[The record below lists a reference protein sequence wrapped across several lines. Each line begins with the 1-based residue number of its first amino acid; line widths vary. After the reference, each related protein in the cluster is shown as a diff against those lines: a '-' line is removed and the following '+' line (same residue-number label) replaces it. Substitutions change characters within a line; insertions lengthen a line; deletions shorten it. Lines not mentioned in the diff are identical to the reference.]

1 MSQLPVPPSAL
12 GPEARE
18 RSLSAMT
25 GRAGELELDVLVV
38 GGGVVGAG
46 TALDA
51 VTRGLSTGLVEQR
64 DLASG
69 TSSRSSKLIHG
80 GLRYLEMLDFGL
92 VREALQERGLLLT
105 RLAPHLVRPVSF
117 LYPLTHRGW
126 ERPYVGAG
134 LALYD
139 GMAML
144 GRSEM
149 GVPRHRHLF
158 RRQVARIAPDFK
170 SDALAG
176 AIQYYDCQVDDAR
189 LVLALARTAA
199 GHGAHVAT
207 RVQVTGF
214 LREAERVVGVRA
226 RDLETGEDLEIRARV
241 VVNAAGVWTDE
252 IQEMVGG
259 RGALHVQAS
268 KGVHIVVPRDRIR
281 SEAGFIVRT
290 EKSVLFVIPWGRHWI
305 IGTTDTAWDLDK
317 AHPAASRADIDYIL
331 DHVNAILREPLDHD
345 DVVGVWAGLR
355 PLLSGESEPTSK
367 ISREHT
373 VVTPV
378 PGLVMIA
385 GGKLTT
391 YRVMAKD
398 AIDAAAHSLRTTAN
412 LTIRDSITDR
422 VPLLGADGFETRSN
436 QRVLLAR
443 RSGLH
448 VARID
453 HLLGRHGGQVDDLL
467 ALVAAQPELGEPLVG
482 AEDYLAA
489 EVVHAVTHEAARHLD
504 DVLTRRTRISIETFD
519 RGVAAAPHVAR
530 LMAGQLG
537 WDDARTADEVDHY
550 LRRVE
555 AERQSQLML
564 TDQEADEARVA
575 AVDIV

>member
-1 MSQLPVPPSAL
+1 MTQPGVLSPDARATAL
-12 GPEARE
+12 A
-18 RSLSAMT
+18 AMT
-25 GRAGELELDVLVV
+25 GAAGEPELDVLVV

-46 TALDA
+46 VALDA
-51 VTRGLSTGLVEQR
+51 VTRGLATGLLEQR

-80 GLRYLEMLDFGL
+80 GLRYLEMMDFAL

-105 RLAPHLVRPVSF
+105 RLAPHLVQPVPF
-117 LYPLTHRGW
+117 LYPLTHPVW
-126 ERPYVGAG
+126 ERAYVGSG

-139 GMAML
+139 GMAL
-144 GRSEM
+144 AGRGGM
-149 GVPRHRHLF
+149 GLPRHRHLT
-158 RRQVARIAPDFK
+158 RRTVSRIAPDFRT
-170 SDALAG
+170 DTITG
-176 AIQYYDCQVDDAR
+176 AIQYYDAQVDDAR
-189 LVLALARTAA
+189 LVMTIARTAA
-199 GHGAHVAT
+199 RHGAHLAT
-207 RVQVTGF
+207 RMRVTGF
-214 LREAERVVGVRA
+214 LREGERVVGVTA
-226 RDLETGEDLEIRARV
+226 RDLERGTEHRVRAKT

-252 IQEMVGG
+252 IQELVGG

-268 KGVHIVVPRDRIR
+268 KGIHLVVPRDRIR
-281 SEAGFIVRT
+281 SESGFIVRT

-305 IGTTDTAWDLDK
+305 IGTTDTPWTYDL
-317 AHPAASRADIDYIL
+317 AHPAASRADIEYVL
-331 DHVNAILREPLDHD
+331 DHVNAILREPLGHE
-345 DVVGVWAGLR
+345 DVEGVYAGLR

-398 AIDAAAHSLRTTAN
+398 AVDAAVHSLRTTTD
-412 LTIRDSITDR
+412 LHIQESITDKVR
-422 VPLLGADGFETRSN
+422 LLGADGFEIRAN

-448 VARID
+448 VARVD
-453 HLLGRHGGQVDDLL
+453 HLLRRYGGLVDEVLDLI
-467 ALVAAQPELGEPLVG
+467 ADRRPLGAPLEG

-489 EVVHAVTHEAARHLD
+489 EVVYAVTHEGARHLD

-519 RGVAAAPHVAR
+519 RGVSAAPGVAR
-530 LMAGQLG
+530 LMAAELG
-537 WDDARTADEVDHY
+537 WDDA
-550 LRRVE
+550 E
-555 AERQSQLML
+555 AERQVEWYLH
-564 TDQEADEARVA
+564 RVA
-575 AVDIV
+575 AERASQTMPTDLEADKARRRVDDLV